1 MDIKADLKDKI
12 NAKNA
17 NTKTLVH
24 RLEIMTEVINEL
36 TADVELKTTMMTVKD
51 SQIDQLIERIK
62 SIQKDKREF
71 IKEKT
76 KEQEGKGSS
85 VPGSLDQCSSFDEFK
100 KQQEHRMELER
111 LEIQLSRKQEDADE
125 VESRLKALL
134 EVAFSRIDTLAAE
147 NSRLTMELDHERRR
161 KSENTQRR
169 RNTNKNDNGLDNTL
183 DGNGLNK
190 TNGNTNGNTVDNSN
204 SLAPLLKSL
213 PPRKKF
219 GSGIPIEAVDDEL
232 DNMTRTSRDGTI

>member
-76 KEQEGKGSS
+76 KEQEGSG
-85 VPGSLDQCSSFDEFK
+85 PGSLDQCSSFDEFK

-134 EVAFSRIDTLAAE
+134 EIAFSRIDTLAAE

-169 RNTNKNDNGLDNTL
+169 RNTNKNDNGLDNTIRDL
-183 DGNGLNK
+183 GNGNTL
-190 TNGNTNGNTVDNSN
+190 TPGTNGNTVDNSN
-204 SLAPLLKSL
+204 SLVPLLKSL